1 MSAVVPRVAIFI
13 NTCKSKRTKVVP
25 KGLDE
30 IYYGNA
36 WEKANE
42 TVLHAAFRHWFY
54 TLESLQN
61 NHSKTNIYNIKSI
74 ETRPWILQVISYSHA
89 ELRIR

>member
-1 MSAVVPRVAIFI
+1 VPRVAIFI

-36 WEKANE
+36 WEK
-42 TVLHAAFRHWFY
+42 RMRRFY
-54 TLESLQN
+54 MQHFGIGST
-61 NHSKTNIYNIKSI
+61 H
-74 ETRPWILQVISYSHA
+74 
-89 ELRIR
+89 